1 MKIENTFHQASIP
14 LRTAHLGKAA
24 YHLCAH
30 LHLTKYS
37 TEEMKAR
44 YFNEIGTSIIW
55 LKKKS
60 GQNIFQKKQWKNL
73 KNPTSPEV
81 MNCMFSSQGNCFS
94 SFSQFEM
101 LETQKGHCV

>member
-14 LRTAHLGKAA
+14 LCTAHLGKAA

-44 YFNEIGTSIIW
+44 YFNEIGTSII
-55 LKKKS
+55 
-60 GQNIFQKKQWKNL
+60 
-73 KNPTSPEV
+73 
-81 MNCMFSSQGNCFS
+81 
-94 SFSQFEM
+94 
-101 LETQKGHCV
+101 